1 MKDKIKEILDYLS
14 DNTRWYRTLNE
25 EEHNIEL
32 YKLLLPNERNDLL
45 DYITGLEKQIETLL
59 KDRKKAT
66 DLFVDYKSRID
77 KAVEYLTSYE
87 AIEKI
92 QQFDH
97 NKNNEGLDNSTID
110 EMTRRYLEVHDK
122 ALNILQGDK
131 NE

>member
-45 DYITGLEKQIETLL
+45 DYITRLEKQIETLL

-66 DLFVDYKSRID
+66 DLFVDYKTRID
-77 KAVEYLTSYE
+77 KA
-87 AIEKI
+87 IE
-92 QQFDH
+92 F
-97 NKNNEGLDNSTID
+97 ID
-110 EMTRRYLEVHDK
+110 ERQIQNEYTDRCGFRVKENKWFLEDSDLL
-122 ALNILQGDK
+122 LNILQGDK